1 MNELELK
8 KAESDVKNELDSL
21 ILQNKNNILIENYL
35 KRIKQFV

>member
-1 MNELELK
+1 MNEKLK
-8 KAESDVKNELDSL
+8 KAESDVKNQLDSL